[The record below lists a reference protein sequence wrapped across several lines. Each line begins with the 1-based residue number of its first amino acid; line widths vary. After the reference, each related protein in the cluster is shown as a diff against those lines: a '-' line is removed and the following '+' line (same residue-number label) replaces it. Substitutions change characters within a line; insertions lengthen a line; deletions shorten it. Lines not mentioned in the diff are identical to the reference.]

1 MLLIKTTASQYLL
14 LLALPM
20 IGCCLLS
27 KRWRTEPMLKLQ
39 AVLPEGR
46 VAETVYEES
55 KCYMISN
62 FGLASNGEKT
72 LLMRPSTASLFT
84 IIVLRP

>member
-1 MLLIKTTASQYLL
+1 
-14 LLALPM
+14 
-20 IGCCLLS
+20 
-27 KRWRTEPMLKLQ
+27 MLKLP
-39 AVLPEGR
+39 AVQPEGR
-46 VAETVYEES
+46 VAETVFEES